1 MLQFLLQIFLGFL
14 IASIVVSFMNQKKK
28 NTSQFDAYQ
37 DKLAKYETVS
47 KEQLDQASDQEAI
60 EAMVYHLIDQVD
72 GDYNGAIKT
81 FNEQQKLI
89 YCAYQ
94 LNLSCSLNRNS
105 INDFFVNAKEL
116 VKFAPILFDNLHLDQ
131 ATQIFNDARALYLKY
146 EEEYKKDID
155 EVVDE
160 LGNDQEE
167 KSFIDYSNELKEIF
181 KSEEY
186 EHALA
191 SYIREHFDDLVK
203 EED

>member
-81 FNEQQKLI
+81 FNEQQKLV

-131 ATQIFNDARALYLKY
+131 VTQIFNDARALYLKY

>member
-81 FNEQQKLI
+81 FNEQQKLV

-186 EHALA
+186 E
-191 SYIREHFDDLVK
+191 
-203 EED
+203 